1 MVIASS
7 VYLVLSE
14 LGLAAFGEDDEPISS
29 IKFNDPVSA
38 FRLIRRSEAPEELLV
53 FINRLD
59 GFGTLLVNDLAIKS
73 ILERRGI
80 RSDVM
85 SNELL
90 SRYQANR
97 PEMLVKAN
105 LADSIYDAITRLREF
120 AILLSSDTVKQTSER
135 LDLHLIQS
143 INALDEFDKLVN
155 VVGSRLRE
163 WYGLHFP
170 ELDNLV
176 QSLNA
181 YAIIVREAGQRENIT
196 HQILE
201 SAGMQE
207 KKIDIILDAKKRSKG
222 GDIVENNLQIIKKLA
237 DEVISQSRLRDILAE
252 HVEALMTDLAPN
264 TKELLTATVGARM
277 IAKAGSF
284 TKFAHLPAS
293 TVQILGAEKALFRSL
308 KTGARPP
315 KHGLLF
321 QHPLIH
327 SAPRWQRGKIAR
339 TVASK
344 VSIVARIDLYRH
356 GERDYSILEK
366 MNSRI
371 AEIQEKYKNPPV
383 NENNY
388 GKYQEMGHR
397 PFRDRRTG
405 GPGSRMGR
413 KDTRSKRRDRRPH
426 GRKRKKF

>member
-1 MVIASS
+1 MVIANS

-14 LGLAAFGEDDEPISS
+14 LGLAAFGEDEAPISS
-29 IKFNDPVSA
+29 IKFNDPISA

-59 GFGTLLVNDLAIKS
+59 GFRILLVNDLAIKS
-73 ILERRGI
+73 ILERRGL
-80 RSDVM
+80 RSDM
-85 SNELL
+85 MTDDQISK
-90 SRYQANR
+90 YQTNR

-105 LADSIYDAITRLREF
+105 LASSHHDAITKLREF
-120 AILLSSDTVKQTSER
+120 AILLSSNTVKETSER

-143 INALDEFDKLVN
+143 INALDEFDKIIN

-181 YAIIVREAGQRENIT
+181 YALIVREAGQREDIT
-196 HQILE
+196 RQILE

-207 KKIDIILDAKKRSKG
+207 KKIDIILDARKRSKG
-222 GDIVENNLQIIKKLA
+222 GDLAQNNLDIIKKLA
-237 DEVISQSRLRDILAE
+237 DEVIVQSDLRNVLAD
-252 HVEALMTDLAPN
+252 HVEAIMTALAPN

-284 TKFAHLPAS
+284 AKFAHLPAS

-371 AEIQEKYKNPPV
+371 AEIREKYKNPPS
-383 NENNY
+383 NENEFV
-388 GKYQEMGHR
+388 KYQDISRR

-405 GPGSRMGR
+405 VPSGR
-413 KDTRSKRRDRRPH
+413 IGRNDSRSKKRDRRPH